1 MHHGPGTV
9 RARRTLQDRK
19 QAVTLRVEVDVP
31 QLADADRRA
40 VLDAAAHLSHCTD
53 PAQFAVEGAQQ
64 LLGLLDA
71 EVAAFTYLDL
81 GSRRAQVLI
90 TPDVPQY
97 SGPAAHASTT
107 LHDNPLPAYWASSE
121 APAPSRVS
129 DHLPARAWRATAT
142 YTEVLGPMGTPH
154 MLGVPLLD
162 AARGGPSCAVSR
174 SGRDFSARDV
184 DVATALQA
192 ALLVVYTRV
201 SAAVGWCSPRPV
213 LARELTA
220 REVEVLTLLSEGST
234 AWAIA
239 RRLQVSPATVRKH
252 LEHLYRKLEVQ
263 DRLSAVNRGRELGL
277 VQAALSPSAGRDRG
291 TGVPR
296 QSVPNS
302 IAAASSALSS
312 SPSTA
317 GLSRITSAPPT
328 SIAPNSVPCS
338 TST

>member
-1 MHHGPGTV
+1 
-9 RARRTLQDRK
+9 
-19 QAVTLRVEVDVP
+19 
-31 QLADADRRA
+31 
-40 VLDAAAHLSHCTD
+40 VLDAAVHLSHCAD

-64 LLGLLDA
+64 LLGLLGA

-129 DHLPARAWRATAT
+129 DHLSARAWRGTAT
-142 YTEVLGPMGTPH
+142 YSEVLRPMGTPH

-192 ALLVVYTRV
+192 ALLAVYTRV
-201 SAAVGWCSPRPV
+201 SAPVGAPSQPPRQV
-213 LARELTA
+213 LGRGLTA
-220 REVEVLTLLSEGST
+220 REAQVLTLLSEGST

-277 VQAALSPSAGRDRG
+277 LPAPSSPCATEQVRGTSLRSAGGRASDR
-291 TGVPR
+291 R
-296 QSVPNS
+296 
-302 IAAASSALSS
+302 
-312 SPSTA
+312 
-317 GLSRITSAPPT
+317 
-328 SIAPNSVPCS
+328 
-338 TST
+338 